1 MNSELGFLATT
12 FFLPYT
18 IIFFSAV
25 CLFVYTERVPMGA
38 WCTLY
43 MYLNLHLFPSYAWNN
58 KHCYGSDNTNSC
70 WQADGHINGHNTG
83 MREQFPA
90 PTHREAEWSVL
101 HSGTGEALLTLE
113 CAAVFMLNS
122 SSCWWGL
129 IRCLSCCVHHYT
141 TSANCATT
149 RVVLEHVPQRSP
161 AWATPINEM
170 TYKYGYNSSILL
182 HAFR

>member
-1 MNSELGFLATT
+1 MNSELEFQATT

-58 KHCYGSDNTNSC
+58 KHCYGGDNTNSC

-101 HSGTGEALLTLE
+101 HNGTGEALLTLE
-113 CAAVFMLNS
+113 CAAVVMLNL
-122 SSCWWGL
+122 SCSWWGL
-129 IRCLSCCVHHYT
+129 DGSLILST
-141 TSANCATT
+141 TITSC
-149 RVVLEHVPQRSP
+149 
-161 AWATPINEM
+161 
-170 TYKYGYNSSILL
+170 KYQYHIS
-182 HAFR
+182 